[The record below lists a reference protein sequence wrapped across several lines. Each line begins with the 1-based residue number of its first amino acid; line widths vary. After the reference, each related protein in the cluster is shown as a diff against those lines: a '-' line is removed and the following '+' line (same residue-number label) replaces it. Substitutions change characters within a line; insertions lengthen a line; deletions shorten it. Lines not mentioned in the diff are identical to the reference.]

1 MEENIPT
8 PEPEAIGQLTDDVS
22 ELKAKSVSGFGW
34 STIQQIVGRVT
45 TFVVNLALARLLV
58 PEDFGTLAVL
68 GIFLAIS
75 AQLADIGF
83 GSSLTRS
90 ERVDDADLSTIFYYN
105 IGMSS
110 LLYLI
115 LFIAAPWIADYFRN
129 PILVSVLRVISLS
142 VVINSLCSIQGILIW
157 RQMEFRKDM
166 FIQLATGVLSG
177 LTGVVM
183 AYFGYGYWA
192 LVGMG
197 LANSIVRLIGY
208 WCSSPWRPKLIF
220 RMEKL
225 KLHFGYGS
233 RMGGAGIITTLYNSL
248 MTILIGRYF
257 SLSTLGLYG
266 NASALYIVPVSV
278 IADPINK
285 VTFPVF
291 VRFQN
296 DKERLRA
303 GYRRVMRL
311 LFQLSC
317 PLMVALVVLANPIY
331 PFLYGDKWMAAAP
344 YFQILCICGIL
355 FPINSYN
362 INLLEAKGRSD
373 LHLRLEFIRRVI
385 GVAAEKMLPSLSIR
399 FVCALFIVTALI
411 LLISQYAGKKRESS
425 EKSNG
430 ISWKQA
436 LVVGAAQGIG
446 TLPGI
451 SRSGSTIAG
460 GLISGIGR
468 ADAGEFSF
476 IVSIPAILGAF
487 ILELKDFD
495 KMSESIGALPIVVGC
510 IASFIVGYASLS
522 FLMKIIKKGKL
533 GWFACY
539 LIPLGTAGLLFFK

>member
-8 PEPEAIGQLTDDVS
+8 PEPEAIGQLTDDVA

-115 LFIAAPWIADYFRN
+115 LFIAAPWIADYFHN

-166 FIQLATGVLSG
+166 LIQLATGVLSG
-177 LTGVVM
+177 LTGIVM

-220 RMEKL
+220 SMEKL

-233 RMGGAGIITTLYNSL
+233 RMVGAGLITTLYNNL

-266 NASALYIVPVSV
+266 NANALYIVPVSV

-317 PLMVALVVLANPIY
+317 PLMIALVVLAHPLYN
-331 PFLYGDKWMAAAP
+331 FL
-344 YFQILCICGIL
+344 
-355 FPINSYN
+355 
-362 INLLEAKGRSD
+362 
-373 LHLRLEFIRRVI
+373 
-385 GVAAEKMLPSLSIR
+385 
-399 FVCALFIVTALI
+399 
-411 LLISQYAGKKRESS
+411 
-425 EKSNG
+425 
-430 ISWKQA
+430 
-436 LVVGAAQGIG
+436 
-446 TLPGI
+446 
-451 SRSGSTIAG
+451 
-460 GLISGIGR
+460 
-468 ADAGEFSF
+468 
-476 IVSIPAILGAF
+476 
-487 ILELKDFD
+487 
-495 KMSESIGALPIVVGC
+495 
-510 IASFIVGYASLS
+510 
-522 FLMKIIKKGKL
+522 
-533 GWFACY
+533 
-539 LIPLGTAGLLFFK
+539 

>member
-8 PEPEAIGQLTDDVS
+8 PELEAIGQLTDDVA

-166 FIQLATGVLSG
+166 LIQLATGVLSG

-233 RMGGAGIITTLYNSL
+233 RMVGAGIINTLYNSL

-266 NASALYIVPVSV
+266 NANALYIVPVSV

-331 PFLYGDKWMAAAP
+331 HFLYGDKWMAAAP

-373 LHLRLEFIRRVI
+373 LHLRLEVIRRVI
-385 GVAAEKMLPSLSIR
+385 GVAAAFIGLQFGIYGLLWSTAITQ
-399 FVCALFIVTALI
+399 VIYLFINSHYSGRFIDYPLGQQLGELFPFALM
-411 LLISQYAGKKRESS
+411 S
-425 EKSNG
+425 
-430 ISWKQA
+430 
-436 LVVGAAQGIG
+436 AA
-446 TLPGI
+446 
-451 SRSGSTIAG
+451 AG
-460 GLISGIGR
+460 GLLWGLDTYALSSL
-468 ADAGEFSF
+468 ADFWR
-476 IVSIPAILGAF
+476 L
-487 ILELKDFD
+487 
-495 KMSESIGALPIVVGC
+495 SIGSTV
-510 IASFIVGYASLS
+510 
-522 FLMKIIKKGKL
+522 L
-533 GWFACY
+533 GLTYLLLVYLFAREDY
-539 LIPLGTAGLLFFK
+539 LYVWGLVRHYVLRRPATQS

>member
-75 AQLADIGF
+75 TQLADIGF

-115 LFIAAPWIADYFRN
+115 LFIAAPWIAEYFRN

-142 VVINSLCSIQGILIW
+142 VVINSLYGIQAILVW

-166 FIQLATGVLSG
+166 LIQLASGVLSG
-177 LTGVVM
+177 LTGIVM
-183 AYFGYGYWA
+183 AYFGFGYWS

-220 RMEKL
+220 SMEKL

-233 RMGGAGIITTLYNSL
+233 RMVGAGMITTLYNNL

-266 NASALYIVPVSV
+266 NANALYIVPVSV

-291 VRFQN
+291 VRLQN

-317 PLMVALVVLANPIY
+317 PLMMALVVLANPLY
-331 PFLYGDKWMAAAP
+331 HFLYGDKWMEAAP

-355 FPINSYN
+355 FPINTYN

-385 GVAAEKMLPSLSIR
+385 GVAAAFIGLQFGIYGLLWSAAITQ
-399 FVCALFIVTALI
+399 VIYLFINSHYSGRFIDYPLGQQLAELFPFALM
-411 LLISQYAGKKRESS
+411 S
-425 EKSNG
+425 
-430 ISWKQA
+430 
-436 LVVGAAQGIG
+436 AA
-446 TLPGI
+446 
-451 SRSGSTIAG
+451 AG
-460 GLISGIGR
+460 GLLWVLDTYALSSL
-468 ADAGEFSF
+468 ADFWR
-476 IVSIPAILGAF
+476 L
-487 ILELKDFD
+487 
-495 KMSESIGALPIVVGC
+495 SIGSTV
-510 IASFIVGYASLS
+510 
-522 FLMKIIKKGKL
+522 L
-533 GWFACY
+533 GLTYLLLVYLFAREDY
-539 LIPLGTAGLLFFK
+539 LYVWGLVRHYVLRRPATQS